1 MMWWCGGNNRKS
13 NTSASYTTLLVAT
26 FSNPL
31 RYCPAKRMKMM
42 DDESI
47 LLDLLACSYDEKEWL
62 VHHSLRIIF
71 E

>member
-1 MMWWCGGNNRKS
+1 MVIIGRV
-13 NTSASYTTLLVAT
+13 TLVLVAT

-31 RYCPAKRMKMM
+31 RCCPAKKMKMM

-62 VHHSLRIIF
+62 VHHSLRIIL